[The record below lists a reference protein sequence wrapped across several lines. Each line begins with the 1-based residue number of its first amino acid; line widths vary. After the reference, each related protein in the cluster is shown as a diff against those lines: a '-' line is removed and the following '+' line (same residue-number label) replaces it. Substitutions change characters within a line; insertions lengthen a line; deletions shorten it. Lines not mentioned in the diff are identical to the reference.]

1 MPSDTDQS
9 PPDAA
14 HALRWLVE
22 MGADEIVLD
31 APVDRFSEAAKPK
44 LQKTADAAAK
54 PPLRPSAAAA
64 PRPAPV
70 GEGQLAPAEGAR
82 DAIAAASTANTIEE
96 LKQAVEDFDGCALK
110 FTATNTVFADGNPKA
125 EVMLIGEAPGVDED
139 RQGLPFVGASG
150 QLLDRMLAHIGL
162 NREENVYISNILFW
176 RPPGNRSPTTAEIA
190 ACMPFVQRHIALVK
204 PKLLMFLGGTAAKTM
219 LDRTEGIMR
228 LRGRWFNYRIDG
240 IEEPVPAM
248 PTLHPAFLLRQ
259 AAQKRE
265 AWRDLLAVKSKLLE
279 FG

>member
-1 MPSDTDQS
+1 MASDTSPS
-9 PPDAA
+9 PPDAMA
-14 HALRWLVE
+14 ALKWLTE

-31 APVDRFSEAAKPK
+31 APVDRFAESAKTG
-44 LQKTADAAAK
+44 LEKTPTRAAK
-54 PPLRPSAAAA
+54 PPLRPAPASA

-82 DAIAAASTANTIEE
+82 DAIAAAAAANDIGE
-96 LKQAVEDFDGCALK
+96 LRKAVEEFDGCALK
-110 FTATNTVFADGNPKA
+110 FTATKTVFADGNPDA
-125 EVMLIGEAPGVDED
+125 DIMLIGEAPGVDED
-139 RQGLPFVGASG
+139 RQGRPFVGASG
-150 QLLDRMLAHIGL
+150 QLLDRMLIHIGL
-162 NREENVYISNILFW
+162 SRAENVYISNILFW

-228 LRGRWFNYRIDG
+228 LRGRWFNYRVEGID
-240 IEEPVPAM
+240 EPIPAM

-279 FG
+279 LG